1 MVDSVQASYITG
13 TTLQGLLL
21 LIAILIWLLKFSG
34 VFARIGLPS
43 FKKWTT
49 KISFTISIF
58 LALASEVALYIIL
71 VIPGDTDTV
80 IRNDGVIVVWVR
92 WAFYIIIFTAA
103 GYAYSGFFWFDKID
117 VEKRTKKGSTFLDFF
132 VKKVGSIATAALN
145 AITFTMLLVA
155 ALIDNPGRWAP
166 YAIAGVAF
174 LINFFMTGYL
184 TFQFV
189 PVKYTK
195 VGAAV
200 KFLVFLIA
208 FVLWGAYIAVWAIS
222 DVAEQVISFAGE
234 SWIFFSLNVMHS
246 IFLILLIFAITG
258 PRDKFR
264 EGEKP
269 GLLGKKK
276 HKSVSNVKNT
286 RSNNK
291 KKTSPLD
298 DLTAEDLFN

>member
-103 GYAYSGFFWFDKID
+103 GYAYMSYFWFDKI
-117 VEKRTKKGSTFLDFF
+117 EANKKRRDSSTWDFL
-132 VKKVGSIATAALN
+132 VRKTATVVTPVLN
-145 AITFTMLLVA
+145 ALAFIMLLIA
-155 ALIDNPGRWAP
+155 SLIDNP
-166 YAIAGVAF
+166 
-174 LINFFMTGYL
+174 
-184 TFQFV
+184 
-189 PVKYTK
+189 
-195 VGAAV
+195 
-200 KFLVFLIA
+200 
-208 FVLWGAYIAVWAIS
+208 
-222 DVAEQVISFAGE
+222 
-234 SWIFFSLNVMHS
+234 
-246 IFLILLIFAITG
+246 
-258 PRDKFR
+258 
-264 EGEKP
+264 
-269 GLLGKKK
+269 
-276 HKSVSNVKNT
+276 
-286 RSNNK
+286 
-291 KKTSPLD
+291 
-298 DLTAEDLFN
+298 